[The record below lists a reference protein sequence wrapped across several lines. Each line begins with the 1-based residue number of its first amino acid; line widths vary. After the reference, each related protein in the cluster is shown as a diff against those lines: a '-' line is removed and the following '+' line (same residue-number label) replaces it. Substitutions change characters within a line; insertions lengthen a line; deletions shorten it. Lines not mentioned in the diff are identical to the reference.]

1 MRYGSWKWVGEVI
14 LKVLE
19 MDNQECDCDDIF
31 VKVKVSVVRAESKKR
46 QN

>member
-1 MRYGSWKWVGEVI
+1 MGVF

-19 MDNQECDCDDIF
+19 MDNQECDCGGIF
-31 VKVKVSVVRAESKKR
+31 LRVKVSVVSAESKKR